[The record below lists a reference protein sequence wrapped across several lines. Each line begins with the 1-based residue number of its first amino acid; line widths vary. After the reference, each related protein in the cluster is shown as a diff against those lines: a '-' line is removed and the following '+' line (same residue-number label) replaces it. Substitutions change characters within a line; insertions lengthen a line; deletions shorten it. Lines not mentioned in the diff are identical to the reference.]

1 MPPVAVV
8 DFVGEEPEVWEPKI
22 VEALTTLVTV
32 GVVTLLAEAAFT
44 PLLSRTIVGFW
55 GWNLQ
60 FRTFTYEC
68 VGCKQTRWRGDGFAI
83 SIYLGHSPKSGLYLY
98 GS

>member
-55 GWNLQ
+55 GWNLG
-60 FRTFTYEC
+60 RLRMN
-68 VGCKQTRWRGDGFAI
+68 VLDA
-83 SIYLGHSPKSGLYLY
+83 S
-98 GS
+98 